1 MSRLTRRDFLLGA
14 AVAIPV
20 MRSDAAWSVFMRHA
34 WIDDD
39 RIANI
44 ERRVGGHLGVSAVD
58 TRSGAR
64 IDYRPTERFA
74 MCSTFKFLAVAA
86 ILKRVDDG
94 LERLDRSIA
103 YGKKDLLDYAP
114 ITKQHV
120 DAGRMTVSEL
130 CAAAIDYSD
139 NTAANLLLNVLGG
152 PAGVTGYARSVNDS
166 VTRLDRNEPS
176 LNSALPGDERDTTTP
191 SAMLGDLK
199 SILLGDV
206 LSKDSRQRLANWLV
220 GNKTGDARL
229 RAGLPRP
236 WRVGDKTGTG
246 MHGAAGDIAI
256 IWPTRQP
263 PILIAM
269 YVARNSAPAGDRD
282 AAFEDVARIVAERFD
297 QGASG
302 IGTT

>member
-1 MSRLTRRDFLLGA
+1 MSQLTRRNFLLGA
-14 AVAIPV
+14 AAAIPV
-20 MRSDAAWSVFMRHA
+20 MRSDAAWSAVVRHA
-34 WIDDD
+34 WTDDD

-44 ERRVGGHLGVSAVD
+44 ERRIGGHLGISAVD
-58 TRSGAR
+58 TRSGVR
-64 IDYRPTERFA
+64 VDYRATERFA

-94 LERLDRSIA
+94 RERLNRPIA

-120 DAGRMTVSEL
+120 DAGSMTVAEL

-152 PAGVTGYARSVNDS
+152 PAGVTKYARSVNDR

-176 LNSALPGDERDTTTP
+176 LNSALPGDDRDTTTP
-191 SAMLGDLK
+191 SAMLDDLK

-206 LSKDSRQRLANWLV
+206 LSKESRQRLTNWLV

-229 RAGLPRP
+229 RAGLPRT

-246 MHGAAGDIAI
+246 AHGAAGDIAI
-256 IWPTRQP
+256 IWPTGRS

-269 YVARNSAPAGDRD
+269 YVARNSVPAKDRD
-282 AAFEDVARIVAERFD
+282 AAFEDVAKVVAKKFD
-297 QGASG
+297 PGTG
-302 IGTT
+302 RIGTR